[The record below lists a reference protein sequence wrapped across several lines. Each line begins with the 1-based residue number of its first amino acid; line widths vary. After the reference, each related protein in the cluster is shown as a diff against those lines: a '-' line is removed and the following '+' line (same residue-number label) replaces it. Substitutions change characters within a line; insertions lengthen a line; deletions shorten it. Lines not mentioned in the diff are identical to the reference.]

1 MSSIMCHQIFGF
13 YCQIW
18 KLNSQCSTYEQCE
31 EWSAFQLLML
41 RLSALPPHLKLT
53 HEAMNMP

>member
-1 MSSIMCHQIFGF
+1 MCHQIFGF